1 MENNIQNT
9 NKGMNNADIAN
20 IHEEVLAIPETAK
33 ETRHCKCCGKTL
45 PVEYFERYA
54 GGLRRVCK
62 ACRRNESGVSERFK
76 DFTAREL
83 IEELRSRG
91 YKGTLKLVRIEEVKL

>member
-1 MENNIQNT
+1 MEN
-9 NKGMNNADIAN
+9 N
-20 IHEEVLAIPETAK
+20 IHEEVLAVSEPAK
-33 ETRHCKCCGKTL
+33 ETKKCKCCGKEL
-45 PVEYFERYA
+45 PIEYFDRYA
-54 GGLRRVCK
+54 GGYSKICK
-62 ACRRNESGVSERFK
+62 TCRRNESGVSEKFK